1 VSCLGWE
8 WKHIFVLMHDLRR
21 YMITQLDKHNSSLHE
36 QAITHPQL
44 RIVSGRE
51 IKLSNREMLLR

>member
-1 VSCLGWE
+1 
-8 WKHIFVLMHDLRR
+8 MHDLRR